1 MAFFDDLSSLCAQEM
16 SAATKGG
23 NSQRKAAVV
32 EGLATVLGR
41 SVAMAADGNPK
52 TIETLLTGCEAQAAS
67 EAADFAPLIQLAAA
81 QRK

>member
-1 MAFFDDLSSLCAQEM
+1 MPFFDELASLCAKEM

-32 EGLATVLGR
+32 AGLATVLGR

-52 TIETLLTGCEAQAAS
+52 TIETMLTGCEAHAAS
-67 EAADFAPLIQLAAA
+67 EAADFATLIQLAAA